1 MPFERF
7 VCFIYFAHVCVL
19 VFILVFKLV
28 FELVFELVFKLV
40 FELVLVIGFVVV
52 VVNSMRLSQLP
63 RPWLPFEGIT
73 LADLGV
79 TLLLQMPPSIASIHC
94 WSFRPVKTDLH
105 LQRPQQP

>member
-1 MPFERF
+1 MPFKGF

-40 FELVLVIGFVVV
+40 FELVLVIVFVVV
-52 VVNSMRLSQLP
+52 FVNSMRLSQLP

-79 TLLLQMPPSIASIHC
+79 TLQM
-94 WSFRPVKTDLH
+94 
-105 LQRPQQP
+105 